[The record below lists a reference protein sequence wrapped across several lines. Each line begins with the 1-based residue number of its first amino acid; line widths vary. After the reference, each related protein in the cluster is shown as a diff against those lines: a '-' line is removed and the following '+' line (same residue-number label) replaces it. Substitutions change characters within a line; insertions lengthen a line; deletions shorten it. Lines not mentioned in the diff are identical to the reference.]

1 MVDKGFLTRPI
12 RHTLSQSGSKLAQAL
27 ADQASD
33 DGPCHG
39 ALARYQGF
47 VLHRDEIRNAA
58 RAHPLTGVRASI
70 EHGSPLRAR
79 LTLTR
84 INLLGY
90 KRAHAVPKLSGGEL
104 WLVVEG
110 PDFFW
115 TAEVNA
121 RKTRH
126 TRRAHMFA
134 AAVNDA
140 ARRYSARET

>member
-1 MVDKGFLTRPI
+1 MDKGYWTRPI
-12 RHTLSQSGSKLAQAL
+12 RHTLARSGSKLAQAL
-27 ADQASD
+27 ADQASE
-33 DGPCHG
+33 DGRCRG

-47 VLHRDEIRNAA
+47 AVYRDQIRHA
-58 RAHPLTGVRASI
+58 RQARPLAGVRASV
-70 EHGSPLRAR
+70 ERGSPLRVR

-84 INLLGY
+84 INVLGF
-90 KRAHAVPKLSGGEL
+90 KRAHAVPKLRGGEL

-121 RKTRH
+121 RRTRH
-126 TRRAHMFA
+126 NRRAHTFA

-140 ARRYSARET
+140 ARRYSARGT